1 MEPDEGDGDRDGD
14 GNSDGAGDGDG
25 EGQGDG
31 RSGFR
36 APPPPDDRLWRHPS
50 EVEPPRPASS
60 RPGPGGRPA
69 TSPWAVALVSGLVG
83 SVLTLG
89 VVAATGA
96 LHDRGTS
103 AGVVAPSSTPPATAG
118 SGDGDRDG
126 EGDGVVA
133 IAEAVS
139 PAIVRVEA
147 SGPRR
152 STGSGVAFRDDG
164 HVLTN
169 AHVVEGAESIDVVLA
184 DGSEH
189 RGRLVGSD
197 PLTDIAV
204 VAVETDGPFPVA
216 VLGSAADLRVGQPA
230 VAIGSPLGL
239 IGGASVTT
247 GVVSALGRRL
257 PNPEGPPLLDMIQTD
272 AAIAP
277 GSSGGALLD
286 RSGNVI
292 GITTAIAL
300 SDTGA
305 DGFGFATPIDI
316 ARAVAE
322 DIIATGQATHVWL
335 GIEGR
340 DLDDRSAR
348 EAGVDGG
355 AVVESVVETSPADEA
370 GLAPGDVIVRL
381 ATDPLPSMSAL
392 VIALREHDPGEVIE
406 LEVLRDGD
414 RVTVSVELEARPPPE
429 E

>member
-1 MEPDEGDGDRDGD
+1 MEGDDADGDR
-14 GNSDGAGDGDG
+14 NG
-25 EGQGDG
+25 ERNGETEEPA
-31 RSGFR
+31 GFR

-50 EVEPPRPASS
+50 EVEGT
-60 RPGPGGRPA
+60 GPGLLRPRA
-69 TSPWAVALVSGLVG
+69 GERPSTNPWPVALVSGLVG
-83 SVLTLG
+83 AALTLG
-89 VVAATGA
+89 VVASTGA
-96 LHDRGTS
+96 FQDRGAG
-103 AGVVAPSSTPPATAG
+103 AGVVVPRSVPPAAAAEA
-118 SGDGDRDG
+118 DA
-126 EGDGVVA
+126 GDGVVA
-133 IAEAVS
+133 IAERVG
-139 PAIVRVEA
+139 PAIARIEV
-147 SGPRR
+147 SGPQR
-152 STGSGVAFRDDG
+152 STGSGVVFTEDG

-204 VAVETDGPFPVA
+204 VAIEAEGPFAVA
-216 VLGSAADLRVGQPA
+216 ELGSAADLRVGQST

-247 GVVSALGRRL
+247 GVVSALGRRV
-257 PNPEGPPLLDMIQTD
+257 PSPDGPPLLDMIQTD

-286 RSGNVI
+286 RSGSVI

-300 SDTGA
+300 SQEGA

-322 DIIATGQATHVWL
+322 DLMATGQATHVWL

-340 DLDDRSAR
+340 DLDNRSAR
-348 EAGVDGG
+348 DAGVEGG
-355 AVVESVVETSPADEA
+355 AVVESVVEGGPAGAA
-370 GLAPGDVIVRL
+370 GLAAGDVIVGL
-381 ATDPLPSMSAL
+381 SGETMPSMSAL
-392 VIALREHDPGEVIE
+392 VIALRELDPGKVVE
-406 LEVLRDGD
+406 LEVLRDGE
-414 RVTVSVELEARPPPE
+414 RITVPVELGTRPPPE

>member
-1 MEPDEGDGDRDGD
+1 MEQGEADGD
-14 GNSDGAGDGDG
+14 GNG
-25 EGQGDG
+25 EGDELA
-31 RSGFR
+31 GFR

-50 EVEPPRPASS
+50 EVEPAGPAAVRPRAGGHPSS
-60 RPGPGGRPA
+60 N
-69 TSPWAVALVSGLVG
+69 PWPVALVSGLVG
-83 SVLTLG
+83 AALTLG
-89 VVAATGA
+89 VVASTGA
-96 LHDRGTS
+96 LHDRRN
-103 AGVVAPSSTPPATAG
+103 AGVVVPRSVPTAAAEP
-118 SGDGDRDG
+118 DG
-126 EGDGVVA
+126 GDGVVS

-139 PAIVRVEA
+139 PAIARVEV
-147 SGPRR
+147 SGPQR
-152 STGSGVAFRDDG
+152 STGSGVVFRQDG
-164 HVLTN
+164 HLLTN

-189 RGRLVGSD
+189 RGQLVGSD

-204 VAVETDGPFPVA
+204 VAIEADGPFRA
-216 VLGSAADLRVGQPA
+216 AKLGSAVDLRVGQST

-247 GVVSALGRRL
+247 GVVSALGRRVPS
-257 PNPEGPPLLDMIQTD
+257 PNGPPLLDMIQTD

-286 RSGNVI
+286 GSGSVI

-300 SDTGA
+300 SQEGA

-340 DLDDRSAR
+340 DLDHRSAR
-348 EAGVDGG
+348 DAGVDGG
-355 AVVESVVETSPADEA
+355 AVVESVVDGGPAGEA
-370 GLAPGDVIVRL
+370 GLAAGDVIVGL
-381 ATDPLPSMSAL
+381 SAETVPSMSAL
-392 VIALREHDPGEVIE
+392 VIALRERNPGEVIE

-414 RVTVSVELEARPPPE
+414 RITVPVRLGARPPPDQ
-429 E
+429 